1 MPGKY
6 YEYYTAVADR
16 MVPYLADRRV
26 AIEQR
31 FKGARNI
38 TFRRHPSGRDDTR
51 WIEINDR
58 DEFLRWAFQYAEGF
72 HANIRSNGKSA
83 WFAIDIDSR
92 ELPIGMAQ
100 LAASHAAEVLA
111 AQGLA
116 AQVKYSGSDGFHLMW
131 NTPNVTQIVD
141 AELWEM
147 ERAVVRA
154 VACLTE
160 RRLDADPAAQPIR
173 DLVGADHPLITT
185 ANADRDNPN
194 ALLFDQYILKDNANF
209 RVPYSVHP
217 ATGLV
222 AAPIPT
228 PDLMSFAPE
237 QATPERVAADWPQP
251 DLPSH
256 SLDDVR
262 AALAAWQQ
270 DGCLPD

>member
-16 MVPYLADRRV
+16 MVPYLEDRRV

-38 TFRRHPSGRDDTR
+38 TFRRHPSGKDDTR

-83 WFAIDIDSR
+83 WFALDIDSR
-92 ELPIGMAQ
+92 ELPTDMAK
-100 LAASHAAEVLA
+100 LAASHAAAVLT
-111 AQGLA
+111 AQGLQP
-116 AQVKYSGSDGFHLMW
+116 QVKYSGSDGYHLMW
-131 NTPNVTQIVD
+131 NAPDVTEIDD
-141 AELWEM
+141 AELWEL
-147 ERAVVRA
+147 ERAVVRS

-160 RRLDADPAAQPIR
+160 RRLEVDPTAQPVR
-173 DLVGADHPLITT
+173 DLVGEGHPLITT
-185 ANADRDNPN
+185 ANADRENAN

-217 ATGLV
+217 STGLV
-222 AAPIPT
+222 AAPIPI
-228 PDLMSFAPE
+228 DGLAGFAPE
-237 QATPERVAADWPQP
+237 HATPERVAADWPQP
-251 DLPSH
+251 DLPNH
-256 SLDDVR
+256 SLEDVR
-262 AALAAWQQ
+262 AALAAWKNE
-270 DGCLPD
+270 GC

>member
-1 MPGKY
+1 MPGRY
-6 YEYYTAVADR
+6 YDYYTAVADR

-31 FKGARNI
+31 FKGATRI
-38 TFRRHPSGRDDTR
+38 TFRRHPSGGDDTR

-58 DEFLRWAFQYAEGF
+58 EEFLHWAFQYAEGF

-92 ELPIGMAQ
+92 ELPTEMAR
-100 LAASHAAEVLA
+100 LAASHAADVLI
-111 AQGLA
+111 AQGLTP
-116 AQVKYSGSDGFHLMW
+116 QVKYSGSDGYHLMW
-131 NTPNVTQIVD
+131 NAPDVSSIDD

-160 RRLDADPAAQPIR
+160 RKLQADPAAQPVR
-173 DLVGADHPLITT
+173 DLVGEGRPLITT
-185 ANADRDNPN
+185 ANADRENAR

-217 ATGLV
+217 STGLV
-222 AAPIPT
+222 AAPIPLAKLAAFKPELAT
-228 PDLMSFAPE
+228 PD
-237 QATPERVAADWPQP
+237 RVAADWPRP
-251 DLPSH
+251 DLPDH

-262 AALAAWQQ
+262 AALTAWDKQ
-270 DGCLPD
+270 GC